1 MLKEV
6 VNLSWNEFKNS
17 TSNAFKSLQENQNF
31 ADVTLACEDGKQLI
45 AHKVVISS
53 CSTFFRD
60 ILLQNPHQHPLLYL
74 KGVTL
79 EDLTQMLKFIYSG
92 EVQID
97 NENLPRFLDTANDFK
112 IEGLKQEKE
121 PTSRNETYHNEEKVE
136 HIEDSKPKEK
146 VVGHTEESKP
156 KEKVMEHTEESPKYE
171 CQYCPNT
178 FKYKTNANRHMEKV
192 HEQIA
197 QKPTVV
203 DNFKEEEK
211 MDFVCEICMQH
222 CQSISDLNEH
232 NEKNHD
238 AIKFMCAHCA
248 YISSSKDDL
257 INHMEKKHPEK
268 ELPVSFMTT
277 VNTDT
282 EFQKSFEI
290 FQPKMLAKPVKDKEA
305 EQKKQFD
312 GLEKDTI
319 EYIELEE
326 KLNSITELRD
336 GLWTCLNCGKE
347 DKMRFHLRRHAET
360 HITDFS
366 HACKQCT
373 KTFKT
378 RAALKQHMNSYHKI
392 DMAETGHRCNECEMS
407 SVSIEG
413 LRIHKRRHHTA
424 GVLSIQLQKNT
435 ISQEINNEVNQT
447 F

>member
-17 TSNAFKSLQENQNF
+17 TSNAFKSLQENHNF
-31 ADVTLACEDGKQLI
+31 ADVTLACEDGKQLQ

-74 KGVTL
+74 KGVTM

-112 IEGLKQEKE
+112 IEGLKQDKV
-121 PTSRNETYHNEEKVE
+121 PTSQNEAGHKEAKFEPVEEY
-136 HIEDSKPKEK
+136 KPKEI
-146 VVGHTEESKP
+146 EL
-156 KEKVMEHTEESPKYE
+156 EHDETLVSMDRKDTEESPKYE
-171 CQYCPNT
+171 CKYCPNT

-192 HEQIA
+192 HAHIV

-203 DNFKEEEK
+203 DNSKKVENSN
-211 MDFVCEICMQH
+211 FVCEVCLQH
-222 CQSISDLNEH
+222 CQSISDLKAHIEI
-232 NEKNHD
+232 NHE
-238 AIKFMCAHCA
+238 AITFMCAHCA
-248 YISSSKDDL
+248 YISSLKDEL

-268 ELPVSFMTT
+268 ELPVSFMTSI
-277 VNTDT
+277 NEDT
-282 EFQKSFEI
+282 EFQKSFET

-319 EYIELEE
+319 EHIELEE

-360 HITDFS
+360 HITDFL

-392 DMAETGHRCNECEMS
+392 DVTETGHPCNACEMS

-413 LRIHKRRHHTA
+413 LRIHKRTHHTA
-424 GVLSIQLQKNT
+424 GLLSIQVQKNT
-435 ISQEINNEVNQT
+435 TPEEIQNEVNQT